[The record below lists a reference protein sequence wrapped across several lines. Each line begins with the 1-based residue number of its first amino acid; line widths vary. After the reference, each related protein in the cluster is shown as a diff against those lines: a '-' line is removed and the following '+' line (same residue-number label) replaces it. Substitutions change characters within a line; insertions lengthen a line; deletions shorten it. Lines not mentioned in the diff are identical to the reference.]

1 MTIIPLHP
9 IRSRRPAWRCDPIPL
24 ETERPV
30 TQAIIRTPTTL
41 LIAYALRAHRS
52 GRLDTVTADA
62 LIRRL
67 HASGDATA
75 HIVARFLLDRR
86 HRLPDASPRTAG
98 PAATIHSPQSVN
110 SSTDR
115 RSS

>member
-1 MTIIPLHP
+1 MTIISLHP
-9 IRSRRPAWRCDPIPL
+9 IRSVRPALRCDPARDG
-24 ETERPV
+24 RPV
-30 TQAIIRTPTTL
+30 KHAIIPAPTAL

-67 HASGDATA
+67 HASGDAA
-75 HIVARFLLDRR
+75 AQVVAGFILDRY
-86 HRLPDASPRTAG
+86 RLPDAGPPNAR
-98 PAATIHSPQSVN
+98 PAAMFHSPQSVN

-115 RSS
+115 SSS